1 MSTPSPTDVTIRFG
15 PFELDTHTEELRK
28 YGMKLPLQPQAVRV
42 LAVLAARAG
51 ELVTREDLR
60 GQLWSAGTFVDF
72 DHSLHN
78 SIARLREALGDN
90 ANHPQFIETLPRR
103 GYRFIAPIEPSNAVV
118 PVAVQPANR
127 PRAARVP
134 EVRQRP
140 PRITPA
146 RVTVSIIFLILVAV
160 AGTWLWRRNSRVR
173 WARNVVLPSIAT
185 LAEKRDFEAAY
196 RLALQAQRYIPGD
209 PIFIR
214 LLGEFTVPVS
224 IQTDPP
230 NAEIYVKSYSAVTE
244 PWILLGRSS
253 LQNVRV
259 PFGYLRWKITH
270 PKYETLEASSSS
282 PPSFDLR
289 FILEPEGAAPHE
301 MVRVPGGTF
310 QVRSAGPV
318 QLQDYWLDKYE
329 VTNRQFKD
337 FVDRSGYKSRQYW
350 QHEFAESGQVLSWE
364 EAMDRFRDATGRPGP
379 SIWELGTYPEDQAD
393 FPVGGV
399 TWYEAAAYCEFA
411 GKSLPTVYHWYKAAG
426 LGIASDILGF
436 SNFDGKGPSKVGQRQ
451 GLGPHGTY
459 DMAGN
464 VKEWAW
470 NTEGNKRYILGG
482 GWNETG
488 YMFAIQDL
496 QLPLSRAATFGFRCA
511 KYPAPLG
518 AALTA
523 RIPTLARDYAKE
535 QPASET
541 VFQLYRNLFTYDRTE
556 LDARIESVDDSTQYW
571 RKEKVTFNAAYGNER
586 VIALL
591 FLPKNAKPP
600 YATVV
605 FFPGVSSF
613 FMRSSDQIRTQS
625 LDFIVRSGRAVL
637 YPIYAG
643 TYERGLKFVGRREK
657 PEEVV
662 QPGSACLPV
671 TPLAA
676 TELVE
681 HWAKDL
687 GRSIDYLETRGDI
700 DFHRLAFYGL
710 SLGAVW
716 GPVLTAVEPRLKS
729 SVLVA
734 GGLPFERLPSEIEPL
749 NFASRVKIPT
759 LMLNGQQ
766 DFMYPV
772 ESSQIPLF
780 RLLGVPPAH
789 KRHVLFDSGHVPH
802 GTAVIKE
809 VLDWLDRYQTAH

>member
-1 MSTPSPTDVTIRFG
+1 MPTPSPTGATIRFG
-15 PFELDTHTEELRK
+15 PFELDTHTEEVRK
-28 YGMKLPLQPQAVRV
+28 HGMKLPLQPQAVRV
-42 LAVLAARAG
+42 LAVLAGRAG
-51 ELVTREDLR
+51 ELVTREHLR
-60 GQLWSAGTFVDF
+60 EHLWSADTFVDF

-90 ANHPQFIETLPRR
+90 ANHPRFIETLPRR
-103 GYRFIAPIEPSNAVV
+103 GYRFIAPIEPSNATVA
-118 PVAVQPANR
+118 VAVQAENR
-127 PRAARVP
+127 PIAAP
-134 EVRQRP
+134 MAEVRQRP
-140 PRITPA
+140 TRISPA
-146 RVTVSIIFLILVAV
+146 RVTVSIIFLIVVAV
-160 AGTWLWRRNSRVR
+160 VGIRFWRRNSRVR
-173 WARNVVLPSIAT
+173 WVRNVALPSIAM
-185 LAEKRDFEAAY
+185 LAEKREFDAAY
-196 RLALQAQRYIPGD
+196 RVALEAQQFIPGD
-209 PIFIR
+209 PMLLR
-214 LLGEFTVPVS
+214 LLGEFTISVS
-224 IQTDPP
+224 VQTEPP
-230 NAEIYVKSYSAVTE
+230 NGQIYVKSYSAVSE
-244 PWILLGRSS
+244 PWILLGRSR

-270 PKYETLEASSSS
+270 PGYETLEVASSS
-282 PPSFDLR
+282 PPNLDLR
-289 FILEPEGAAPHE
+289 FTLEPEGAAPRE

-310 QVRSAGPV
+310 LVRSAGPV
-318 QLQDYWLDKYE
+318 QLQHYWLDKYE
-329 VTNRQFKD
+329 VTNRQFKE
-337 FVDRSGYKSRQYW
+337 FVDRGGYKIRQYW
-350 QHEFAESGQVLSWE
+350 QHEYADSGRLLSWE

-379 SIWELGTYPEDQAD
+379 STWELGTYPEDQAD

-399 TWYEAAAYCEFA
+399 SWYEAAAYCESV

-426 LGIASDILGF
+426 LGIASDILRF
-436 SNFDGKGPSKVGQRQ
+436 SNFDGKGPSQVGQRQ
-451 GLGPHGTY
+451 GLGPYGTY

-464 VKEWAW
+464 MKEWAW
-470 NTEGNKRYILGG
+470 NAAGSKRYILGG
-482 GWNETG
+482 GWNETS

-496 QLPLSRAATFGFRCA
+496 QLPISRAATFGFRCA
-511 KYPAPLG
+511 QYPGALG

-523 RIPTLARDYAKE
+523 PVPTLVRDYGKE
-535 QPASET
+535 KPVSET
-541 VFQLYRNLFTYDRTE
+541 VFKLFRDRYTYDRAE
-556 LDARIESVDDSTQYW
+556 LDDRIESVDDSSQYW

-613 FMRSSDQIRTQS
+613 FMRSSDQIATPS
-625 LDFIVRSGRAVL
+625 YEFIVRSGRAVL

-643 TYERGLKFVGRREK
+643 TYERGVKFVGRREK

-671 TPLAA
+671 TPRAA

-687 GRSIDYLETRGDI
+687 GRSIDYLETRKDI
-700 DFHRLAFYGL
+700 DSHRLAFYGL

-716 GPVLTAVEPRLKS
+716 GPVLTAIEPRLKS

-734 GGLPFERLPSEIEPL
+734 GGLPFERLPSEIEPM
-749 NFASRVKIPT
+749 NFAPRVKIPT
-759 LMLNGQQ
+759 LMVNGQQ

-780 RLLGVPPAH
+780 RLLGVPPAD

-802 GTAVIKE
+802 GTAVIKTI
-809 VLDWLDRYQTAH
+809 LDWLDQYQTGR